1 MECLNYTPLEASK
14 VIGISQRTLWA
25 LTKTGKIPHKKIG
38 NRTFYPVDAIKA
50 WNELEA
56 IQWRVKNGQSK

>member
-1 MECLNYTPLEASK
+1 MECLNYTPLEASQA
-14 VIGISQRTLWA
+14 IGISERTLWT
-25 LTKTGKIPHKKIG
+25 LTKAGKVPHKKIG

-56 IQWRVKNGQSK
+56 IQWRMNNGQSK

>member
-1 MECLNYTPLEASK
+1 MECLNYSPREASK
-14 VIGISQRTLWA
+14 VIGISERTLWK
-25 LTKTGKIPHKKIG
+25 LTKEGKVPFKKIG

-56 IQWRVKNGQSK
+56 IQWRINNGQSK